1 MEITKKD
8 INTISVKT
16 SKDTTTNFDI
26 DYLIK
31 QRADIVAQRD
41 RDNAQRNIE
50 IAEIDMYLEEGNKL
64 EVMESITIE
73 PKCSNCNIETE
84 ELELLK

>member
-16 SKDTTTNFDI
+16 SKETTTNFDI

-64 EVMESITIE
+64 EDKESITIE
-73 PKCSNCNIETE
+73 PKCSNCNIEVE
-84 ELELLK
+84 ELEPLK